1 MQINKNQEWSS
12 EQRLKERGR
21 QKIAGRKRLQL
32 RLWIRVASIIINI
45 KTLKSSIPV
54 HRCFTLKKKNVSCR
68 FLFIKKTA

>member
-54 HRCFTLKKKNVSCR
+54 HRCFTLKKKM
-68 FLFIKKTA
+68 